1 MPRIIHKRQITPVTR
16 LFRVEAPLI
25 ARSAQP
31 GQFIIIR
38 VREGGERIPLT
49 IADYDREA
57 GTVTIVVQ
65 EVGATTRR
73 LAEIPEGGDILDMLG
88 PLGEPANLPDCRHLV
103 GVGGG
108 YGAAALTCIMR
119 DATARGIHTTLI
131 MGARSSEL
139 LILEDDLRR
148 ACRAVE
154 VCTDDGSRGF
164 KGLVTQ
170 RLEQLIRSE
179 EGTSGAA
186 GPPDR
191 VVAIGPMAMMRAVA
205 DTTRP
210 YGIPTHVSMD
220 PVMVDG
226 TGMCGGCRIT
236 VGGQPRFACVDG
248 PMFDG
253 HQVDFD
259 EAVRRRRMYVKEE
272 ELAARG
278 ACQRT
283 APTNTGAC

>member
-1 MPRIIHKRQITPVTR
+1 MPRIIEKRQITPVTR
-16 LFRVEAPLI
+16 MFRVEAPLI

-57 GTVTIVVQ
+57 GTVTIIVQ

-73 LAEIPEGGDILDMLG
+73 LSELPEGGEILDMLG

-119 DATARGIHTTLI
+119 DATARGIRTTLI
-131 MGARSSEL
+131 MGARTSDL
-139 LILEDDLRR
+139 LILEDELRK
-148 ACRAVE
+148 ACDCLE
-154 VCTDDGSRGF
+154 VCTDDGSKGF
-164 KGLVTQ
+164 KGFVTQ
-170 RLEQLIRSE
+170 RLEQLINRE
-179 EGTSGAA
+179 GAAAAAGEGTR
-186 GPPDR
+186 PDR

-205 DTTRP
+205 ETTRP

-236 VGGQPRFACVDG
+236 VGGEPRFACVDG

-253 HQVDFD
+253 HLVDFD
-259 EAVRRRRMYVKEE
+259 EAVRRRKMYVKEE

-278 ACQRT
+278 ACQF
-283 APTNTGAC
+283 AATGAR

>member
-1 MPRIIHKRQITPVTR
+1 MPTIIEKRQITPVTR
-16 LFRVEAPLI
+16 LFRVDAPLI

-31 GQFIIIR
+31 GQFVIIR

-49 IADYDREA
+49 IADYDRDA

-73 LAEIPEGGDILDMLG
+73 LSELPEGGEILDMLG
-88 PLGEPANLPDCRHLV
+88 PLGEPANLPACRHLV

-119 DATARGIHTTLI
+119 EATARGIYTTLI
-131 MGARSSEL
+131 MGARSSDL
-139 LILEDDLRR
+139 LILEDELRR
-148 ACRAVE
+148 ACDNVE

-164 KGLVTQ
+164 KGFVTE
-170 RLEQLIRSE
+170 RLLQFI
-179 EGTSGAA
+179 EGEGVA
-186 GPPDR
+186 GGGSRPDQI
-191 VVAIGPMAMMRAVA
+191 VAIGPMAMMRAVA
-205 DTTRP
+205 ETTRP
-210 YGIPTHVSMD
+210 FGIPTHVSMD

-236 VGGQPRFACVDG
+236 VDGKPRFACVDG

-253 HQVDFD
+253 HLVDFD
-259 EAVRRRRMYVKEE
+259 EAVRRRKMYVKEE
-272 ELAARG
+272 ELAAAG
-278 ACQRT
+278 ACQF
-283 APTNTGAC
+283 AATGVR